1 MKKSPVKKAF
11 LATDILVIA
20 TVLAAGCTLLPFG
33 PGWREFGYIIIAC
46 GLVMAPIY
54 LHGYTVEGHSGIFR
68 LEEIPVS
75 RDSKEMVLAF
85 LNGETDELPISSSEP
100 GGALISLYTRK
111 NGGEIL
117 AQYFDYTDMM
127 AGNDTPVFAIT
138 AAQYEQLKKLCPKK

>member
-20 TVLAAGCTLLPFG
+20 AVLAAGCVLLPFG

-100 GGALISLYTRK
+100 GGALISLYTHK
-111 NGGEIL
+111 NGEEIL

-127 AGNDTPVFAIT
+127 AGNDTPVVAIT
-138 AAQYEQLKKLCPKK
+138 VAQYGQLKELCSKK

>member
-75 RDSKEMVLAF
+75 RDSKEAVFAF
-85 LNGETDELPISSSEP
+85 LNGETDELPITPSDP
-100 GGALISLYTRK
+100 GGALISLYTHK

>member
-75 RDSKEMVLAF
+75 RDSKEAVFAF
-85 LNGETDELPISSSEP
+85 LNGETDELPITPSDP
-100 GGALISLYTRK
+100 GGALISLYTHK

-127 AGNDTPVFAIT
+127 VGNDTPVVAIT
-138 AAQYEQLKKLCPKK
+138 VAQYDQLKELCSKK

>member
-20 TVLAAGCTLLPFG
+20 AVVAVGCVLLPFG

-46 GLVMAPIY
+46 GLVMAPLY
-54 LHGYTVEGHSGIFR
+54 LHGYTIEGHGGIFH

-75 RDSKEMVLAF
+75 RDSKEAVLAF
-85 LNGETDELPISSSEP
+85 LNGETDELTFTPSEP
-100 GGALISLYTRK
+100 GGALISLYTHK

-117 AQYFDYTDMM
+117 AQYFDYTNVM
-127 AGNDTPVFAIT
+127 AGNDTPVIAIT
-138 AAQYEQLKKLCPKK
+138 VAQYDQLKKLCPKK

>member
-20 TVLAAGCTLLPFG
+20 AVVAVGCVLLPFG

-46 GLVMAPIY
+46 GLVMAPLY
-54 LHGYTVEGHSGIFR
+54 LHGYTIEGHSGIFH

-75 RDSKEMVLAF
+75 RDSKEAVLAF
-85 LNGETDELPISSSEP
+85 LNGETDELAINPSEP

-117 AQYFDYTDMM
+117 AQYFDYTNVM